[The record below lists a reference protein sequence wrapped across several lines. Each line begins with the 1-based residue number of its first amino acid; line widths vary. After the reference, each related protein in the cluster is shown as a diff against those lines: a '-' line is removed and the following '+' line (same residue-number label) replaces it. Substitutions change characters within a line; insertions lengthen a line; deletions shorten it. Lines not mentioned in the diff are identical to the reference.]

1 MTGAKGPDID
11 PFPTNE
17 ALEAEFER
25 ERRETEDL
33 LAAFDRPARGAARS
47 VPSGGP
53 GFVEYYA
60 GDPATRAAERSPRE
74 PRPARPAP
82 RQVDLATVVKPQR
95 QRRRA
100 SVPPWLFWG
109 GASASMLGLGF
120 VVAVVTTTDPAA
132 TRPASQAGATVP
144 AAAPVAAP
152 ALRMGRDEV
161 PAPVPTS
168 QSESA
173 EAAPPAT
180 AAPATTP
187 LVPPPRP
194 RADGSSAPHRP
205 SGDGTAAPPPPT
217 SRPAEDGPIRRL

>member
-1 MTGAKGPDID
+1 MTGAKGPEID

-17 ALEAEFER
+17 ALEAELEK

-74 PRPARPAP
+74 PRPARAVP
-82 RQVDLATVVKPQR
+82 RRADLATVVKPQR
-95 QRRRA
+95 RRA
-100 SVPPWLFWG
+100 GVPPWLFWG
-109 GASASMLGLGF
+109 GASASMLAVGF
-120 VVAVVTTTDPAA
+120 VVAVLTTRDPVA
-132 TRPASQAGATVP
+132 TRHATPPAPTIS

-161 PAPVPTS
+161 PAPVPS
-168 QSESA
+168 QSGSA

-180 AAPATTP
+180 AAVATAP
-187 LVPPPRP
+187 LTPPPRL
-194 RADGSSAPHRP
+194 RGEGSSAPHRP